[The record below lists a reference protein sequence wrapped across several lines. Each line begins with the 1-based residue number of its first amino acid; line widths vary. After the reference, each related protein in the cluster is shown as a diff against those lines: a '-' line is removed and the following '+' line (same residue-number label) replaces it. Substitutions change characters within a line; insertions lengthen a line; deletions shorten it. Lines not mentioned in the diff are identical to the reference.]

1 METPWTSQVLAAAL
15 ATARTTSLAAA
26 LLVAGL
32 LAAHATG
39 LLAAVAQRGR
49 LLLERLVAGETLRGY
64 LAGLDGGA
72 QGHWGNQNEDVWA
85 DGRWNQTELG
95 SLLCGVFRG
104 GGATVLALIFG

>member
-49 LLLERLVAGETLRGY
+49 LLLERLIAGETLRGY
-64 LAGLDGGA
+64 LAGFDGGA
-72 QGHWGNQNEDVWA
+72 H
-85 DGRWNQTELG
+85 
-95 SLLCGVFRG
+95 
-104 GGATVLALIFG
+104 GATRFVLMLAVAEAALLRMPAAFSKIIS